1 MRALLLPL
9 ALLVAC
15 GTPAASDTAAFSA
28 TYRAKVGAPLTVDL
42 NTSGAFVW
50 SVVEAPEGSAL
61 WDMPTFEGDTI
72 TLTPDVAGDL
82 LLSVE
87 RCDAEGCVWGEVAVF
102 AEAGPSR
109 AKRALGGGSVLEDW
123 DPLPDVDDDLDPFPD
138 VDDDWEPFPD

>member
-1 MRALLLPL
+1 MRVLLLPL

-15 GTPAASDTAAFSA
+15 GTPAASDGSAFSA
-28 TYRAKVGAPLTVDL
+28 TYRAKVGAPLTLDL
-42 NTSGAFVW
+42 NTSGALVW

-61 WDMPTFEGDTI
+61 WDMPTHEGETF

-109 AKRALGGGSVLEDW
+109 AKRAPGKNGVLDEW
-123 DPLPDVDDDLDPFPD
+123 DPFPDVDDDLDPFPD
-138 VDDDWEPFPD
+138 VDDDWDPLPD

>member
-9 ALLVAC
+9 ALLTAC
-15 GTPAASDTAAFSA
+15 GAASEATSFSA

-50 SVVEAPEGSAL
+50 SVVDAPEGSAL
-61 WDMPTFEGDTI
+61 WALPTVEGDTI

-87 RCDAEGCVWGEVAVF
+87 RCDAEGCVWGEVAIF

-109 AKRALGGGSVLEDW
+109 GKRAFGGGK
-123 DPLPDVDDDLDPFPD
+123 VDDDLDPFPD
-138 VDDDWEPFPD
+138 VNDDLDPFPDIDDDHDPLPD

>member
-15 GTPAASDTAAFSA
+15 GTPATSDAPAFSA
-28 TYRAKVGAPLTVDL
+28 TLTAPRSAHRSPW
-42 NTSGAFVW
+42 TSTPPARLVW

-61 WDMPTFEGDTI
+61 WALPTHEGETF

-87 RCDAEGCVWGEVAVF
+87 RCDAEGCVWGEVVIF
-102 AEAGPSR
+102 ARGWAFAGQAGLR
-109 AKRALGGGSVLEDW
+109 GWQRLGRRF
-123 DPLPDVDDDLDPFPD
+123 DPLPDVNDDFDPLPD
-138 VDDDWEPFPD
+138 